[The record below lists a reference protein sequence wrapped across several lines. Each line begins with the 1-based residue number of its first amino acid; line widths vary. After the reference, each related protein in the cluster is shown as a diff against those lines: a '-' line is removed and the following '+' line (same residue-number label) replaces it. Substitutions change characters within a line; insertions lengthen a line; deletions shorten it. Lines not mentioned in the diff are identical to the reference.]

1 MRAVS
6 LRPVAVMLLLLATG
20 LSPPAWAQK
29 PPAAPTTEPTTE
41 PPAAPPKPTWPVSKH
56 GSFEP
61 GVFIDDITYTIRL
74 AYARTITVSRHDPNT
89 AYIGSWDGFI
99 WKTTDGGNTWDESR
113 LIIEARPFY
122 GDGGQR
128 LYFGKH
134 RQAGGPTST
143 ADSISTKYGRKINTY
158 NRSFSTESD
167 SGGGKGRARGAGANV
182 NFGIGL
188 PGGAPRLQLLVRK
201 FGKPTSGLNIKQT
214 LLYVGTRPTEVR
226 IVVEHPNNPKIV
238 FAGTAFGLFVTYD
251 GGLNWVRTFMGTTP
265 KGRFVGHVAVDPMND
280 KKVILA
286 TGEGVYISKDGGEN
300 FLKTTKKGVGEGFI
314 NWIYFNHHDTKY
326 VFVGT
331 DYGMLRSNDGG
342 ENWKWVYFTTF
353 PDGRIVRAI
362 VVDPFDKTTGYI
374 ATHDGLFTISN
385 ILTGGLED
393 WRRMGGLSLTGMETS
408 RLVACTKHKGHM
420 WTLTNMK
427 LQKPDIAGKHDTGGA
442 FIYETIDGGTTW
454 KVIFSGHTT
463 GSMQWFD
470 TDPKD
475 PDLLW
480 IAWSRGLHRMKRKK
494 MEARKKAI
502 IPDDPP
508 IGEVM
513 AAALAYTGV
522 EPERQ
527 LNYRKLSRYKALMPI
542 IDIDFVY
549 HRWNDFSLMHDA
561 AHPDLPFRFDE
572 HHNAY
577 YRDFRVMV
585 RWDLSS
591 LIFNLQAS
599 FFGRLSRINGEVWG
613 WVVSSVHR
621 LYGELRRLRVIMAN
635 NPPKNLRVRVMY
647 KLRIEELTSYI
658 NFLTGGYLERWK
670 QGYRDPGIK
679 TKWWVPWPNTK
690 HVMPR

>member
-6 LRPVAVMLLLLATG
+6 PRPVAVILLLLATG

-29 PPAAPTTEPTTE
+29 PPAAPTTAPATE
-41 PPAAPPKPTWPVSKH
+41 PPAAPPAPTWPVSKL
-56 GSFEP
+56 GSWEP
-61 GVFIDDITYTIRL
+61 GVYLEDITYTIRL
-74 AYARTITVSRHDPNT
+74 AYARTITVSRHDPKT
-89 AYIGSWDGFI
+89 AYIGSWDGFV
-99 WKTTDGGNTWDESR
+99 WKTTDGGRTWDESR

-134 RQAGGPTST
+134 RQAGGPSSE
-143 ADSISTKYGRKINTY
+143 ADSVSVRYGRKA
-158 NRSFSTESD
+158 RSYTKSFASESD
-167 SGGGKGRARGAGANV
+167 SGGGKGAARGAGANV

-300 FLKTTKKGVGEGFI
+300 FFKTTKKGVGEGFI
-314 NWIYFNHHDTKY
+314 NWIYFNPHDTKY

-342 ENWKWVYFTTF
+342 ENWKWIYFTTF

-362 VVDPFDKTTGYI
+362 VVDPFDKKTGYI
-374 ATHDGLFTISN
+374 ATHDGLFTIPD
-385 ILTGGLED
+385 ILNGGLED
-393 WRRMGGLSLTGMETS
+393 WTRMGGLALTGMETS

-470 TDPKD
+470 SDPKD

-480 IAWSRGLHRMKRKK
+480 IAWSRGLHRMKRKL
-494 MEARKKAI
+494 MEARKKPI

-508 IGEVM
+508 ISEVM
-513 AAALAYTGV
+513 AAALGYTGV

-527 LNYRKLSRYKALMPI
+527 LKYRNLSRYKALLPI
-542 IDIDFVY
+542 IDVDFIY
-549 HRWNDFSLMHDA
+549 HRWSDYSLMHDA
-561 AHPDLPFRFDE
+561 VHWQLPFKIDE

-577 YRDFRVMV
+577 YKDFRVFL
-585 RWDLSS
+585 RWDLSD
-591 LIFNLQAS
+591 LVFNLQAS

-613 WVVSSVHR
+613 SVVSSVHR

-635 NPPKNLRVRVMY
+635 SPPKDLRIRVVY
-647 KLRIEELTSYI
+647 KLRIQELTSYL
-658 NFLTGGYLERWK
+658 NFLTGGYLEHWR
-670 QGYRDPGIK
+670 QGHRDPGIK
-679 TKWWVPWPNTK
+679 TKWWVPWANTK
-690 HVMPR
+690 HVMPQ